1 MDVAALKELLTSDEA
16 NTDILLLMCCAEK
29 PASGKDHKGEDIN
42 EQIKASLPKQDNL
55 YKKYGSKPPKYYDHL

>member
-29 PASGKDHKGEDIN
+29 PAPGKQADTDIN
-42 EQIKASLPKQDNL
+42 EQIKASLPKKDNL
-55 YKKYGSKPPKYYDHL
+55 YKKYGSKPP